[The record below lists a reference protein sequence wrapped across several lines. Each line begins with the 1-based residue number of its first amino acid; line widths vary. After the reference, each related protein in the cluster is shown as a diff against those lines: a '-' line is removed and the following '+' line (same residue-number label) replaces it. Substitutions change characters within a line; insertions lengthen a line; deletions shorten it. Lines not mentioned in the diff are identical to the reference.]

1 MYNIIIKR
9 KVNIKMKLNYKRTIL
24 IGLSFMSILAFWQF
38 YDQVIPY
45 ILENVFHLETFAA
58 NAIMSI
64 DNVLAI
70 FMLPLFGAISDR
82 TNTRMGK
89 RTPYILFGTIA
100 AVILMVVLALFERE
114 RHFWG
119 FFFALLALLITM
131 AVYRTPSVA
140 YMPDVTEKPLR
151 SKANA
156 IINLVGYLGGIFTT
170 VVMMFML
177 KSEKNADGESVY
189 SDGQSFMPVFLVIAA
204 FMLVTVLVMVFSL
217 RENKLPHVKDEPIE
231 ETNLNKGEKL
241 PRDVMRSL
249 VLILA
254 SVFLWFMAYN
264 AVTTAFSRYCAEI
277 WKVDLGASSSYL
289 LVATVAAIIAF
300 VPLGF
305 LSGALGRKKT
315 ILVGILLM
323 TACYFIAIFIKE
335 QTPIM
340 YAIFG
345 LVGIGWAAINV
356 NSFPMVVEMSTG
368 ADVGK
373 YTGFYYTFSMA
384 AQITTPLLSGFL
396 IDRLGWGYAVLFPY
410 AVLFSAL
417 SFVTMLF
424 VKHGDSK
431 PQKKASFIE
440 NFGEGD

>member
-1 MYNIIIKR
+1 MQ
-9 KVNIKMKLNYKRTIL
+9 KLNYKLTIL
-24 IGLSFMSILAFWQF
+24 IGLAFASILAFWQF

-45 ILENVFHLETFAA
+45 LLENVFGLKTFAA

-82 TNTRMGK
+82 TRSRLGR

-100 AVILMVVLALFERE
+100 AVILMVVMALFEE
-114 RHFWG
+114 ARHFNG
-119 FFFALLALLITM
+119 FIISLVLILIVM
-131 AVYRTPSVA
+131 AIYRTPAVA
-140 YMPDVTEKPLR
+140 YMPDITEKPLR

-156 IINLVGYLGGIFTT
+156 IINLVGYIGGIFATI
-170 VVMMFML
+170 VMMFML
-177 KSEKNADGESVY
+177 KSDKNQAGETVY
-189 SDGQSFMPVFLVIAA
+189 AEDQSFLPVFLVIAG
-204 FMLVTVLVMVFSL
+204 FMLVTVLIMVFAVH
-217 RENKLPHVKDEPIE
+217 ENKVVAACGVKDEPDEQIKV
-231 ETNLNKGEKL
+231 NGKMPK
-241 PRDVMRSL
+241 PVRRSL
-249 VLILA
+249 ILILL

-264 AVTTAFSRYCAEI
+264 GVTTSFSRYCVNI
-277 WKVDLGASSSYL
+277 WGADLGTSSSYL
-289 LVATVAAIIAF
+289 LIATIAAIAAF

-305 LSGALGRKKT
+305 LSGKAGRKKT
-315 ILVGILLM
+315 ILIGITLM
-323 TACYFIAIFIKE
+323 TACYAIAILIKQ

-340 YAIFG
+340 YLIFA

-368 ADVGK
+368 SDVGK

-384 AQITTPLLSGFL
+384 AQITTPLLSGLL
-396 IDRLGWGYAVLFPY
+396 IDSLGLGYTVLFPY
-410 AVLFSAL
+410 AVAFSAL

-431 PQKKASFIE
+431 PAKKGSVLE
-440 NFGEGD
+440 NFDVED

>member
-1 MYNIIIKR
+1 
-9 KVNIKMKLNYKRTIL
+9 MKLNYKRTIL
-24 IGLSFMSILAFWQF
+24 IGFAFMSILAFWQF

-45 ILENVFHLETFAA
+45 VLEKVFGLKTLVA
-58 NAIMSI
+58 NSIMAI

-82 TNTRMGK
+82 TNTKLGK

-100 AVILMVVLALFERE
+100 SVILLVVLGLFEE
-114 RHFWG
+114 SVNFWG
-119 FFFALLALLITM
+119 FMITLFLLLVTM
-131 AVYRTPSVA
+131 AVYRTPAVA
-140 YMPDVTEKPLR
+140 YMPDVTEKSLR

-156 IINLVGYLGGIFTT
+156 VINLVGYLGGIFAT

-177 KSEKNADGESVY
+177 KSEKNADGEKVY
-189 SDGQSFMPVFLVIAA
+189 ASDQSFLPVFIVIAA
-204 FMLVTVLVMVFSL
+204 FMLISVSFMVLTIK
-217 RENKLPHVKDEPIE
+217 ENKLPHVVDKE
-231 ETNLNKGEKL
+231 EKVEGSSKKL
-241 PRDVMRSL
+241 SKPVFKSL

-264 AVTTAFSRYCAEI
+264 AVTTAFSRYCVNV
-277 WKVDLGASSSYL
+277 WQTDLGTSSSYL
-289 LVATVAAIIAF
+289 LVATVAAIAAF

-305 LSGALGRKKT
+305 LSSAVGRKKT
-315 ILVGILLM
+315 VLIGILLM
-323 TACYFIAIFIKE
+323 TACYAVAIFIKH

-356 NSFPMVVEMSTG
+356 NSYPMVVEMSSG
-368 ADVGK
+368 SDVGK

-384 AQITTPLLSGFL
+384 AQITTPLLSGLL
-396 IDRLGWGYAVLFPY
+396 IDELGWGYSILFPY
-410 AVLFSAL
+410 AVVFSIL
-417 SFVTMLF
+417 SFITMSF

-431 PQKKASFIE
+431 PVSKGSLLE
-440 NFGEGD
+440 NFDVED

>member
-1 MYNIIIKR
+1 
-9 KVNIKMKLNYKRTIL
+9 MKLNYKRTVL
-24 IGLSFMSILAFWQF
+24 IGFAFMSILAFWQL

-45 ILENVFHLETFAA
+45 ILERIFGLGTFAA

-64 DNVLAI
+64 DNILAI

-82 TNTRMGK
+82 TRTPIGK
-89 RTPYILFGTIA
+89 RTPYILFGTVA
-100 AVILMVVLALFERE
+100 AVILMVVLAFFELKRS
-114 RHFWG
+114 FWG
-119 FFFALLALLITM
+119 FFVALFLLLVTM
-131 AVYRTPSVA
+131 SIYRTPAVA

-177 KSEKNADGESVY
+177 KSEKVNGESVY
-189 SDGQSFMPVFLVIAA
+189 AEDQSFLPVFLVVAA
-204 FMLVTVLVMVFSL
+204 FMLVSVLIMVASL
-217 RENKLPHVKDEPIE
+217 RENKLPHVDNSGNEASAAHK
-231 ETNLNKGEKL
+231 TEKL
-241 PRDVMRSL
+241 PRPVFRSL
-249 VLILA
+249 ELILV

-277 WKVDLGASSSYL
+277 WKADLSASSSYL
-289 LVATVAAIIAF
+289 LAATVSAIASF

-315 ILVGILLM
+315 VLLGIILM
-323 TACYFIAIFIKE
+323 TLCYTTAIFIKE

-340 YAIFG
+340 YAIFA

-356 NSFPMVVEMSTG
+356 NSFPMVVEMSSG

-384 AQITTPLLSGFL
+384 AQITTPLLSGFI
-396 IDRLGWGYAVLFPY
+396 IDRLGIGYKVLFPY
-410 AVLFSAL
+410 AVLFSSL
-417 SFVTMLF
+417 SFITMLF
-424 VKHGDSK
+424 VKHGDTK
-431 PQKKASFIE
+431 PQRKQSIIESF
-440 NFGEGD
+440 GDVD